1 MAKRTRSTSRFMLVA
16 KNLAIDFANTVVD
29 PRGEPAGAIRSWHDL
44 NAFMEIAGAMPRDQS
59 ARYREWAKRDPR
71 DCSAT
76 FALALELRD
85 EIREILGAL
94 AGGTKVRTEWAQSI
108 NRVLAEQAG
117 WRKLASTKGKWAL
130 TRVTAKESSSEL
142 LLPIAESAAEIVRQ
156 GAEAHIRKCA
166 NPECILYFQD
176 PSGRRRW
183 CSMAI
188 CGNRAKVAAH
198 ARRQKQPG

>member
-1 MAKRTRSTSRFMLVA
+1 
-16 KNLAIDFANTVVD
+16 
-29 PRGEPAGAIRSWHDL
+29 
-44 NAFMEIAGAMPRDQS
+44 MEIAGATPRDQS
-59 ARYREWAKRDPR
+59 ARYREWAKRDAR
-71 DCSAT
+71 DCGAT

-85 EIREILGAL
+85 EIRHILGAL
-94 AGGTKVRTEWAQSI
+94 AGGIKVRTEWVQSI
-108 NRVLAEQAG
+108 NRVLADQAG
-117 WRKLASTKGKWAL
+117 WRKLASTKGTWEL
-130 TRVTAKESSSEL
+130 TRVTEKESSSEL

>member
-1 MAKRTRSTSRFMLVA
+1 MA

-44 NAFMEIAGAMPRDQS
+44 ITFLEIAAAMARDQS
-59 ARYREWAKRDPR
+59 ARYRSWAKRDPR

-85 EIREILGAL
+85 EIRQILAAL
-94 AGGTKVRTEWAQSI
+94 AGGTKVRAEWVRSI
-108 NRVLAEQAG
+108 NRVLEDQAG
-117 WRKLASTKGKWAL
+117 WRKLASTKGTWEL
-130 TRVTAKESSSEL
+130 TRVTEKESSSEL

-176 PSGRRRW
+176 PAGRRRW
-183 CSMAI
+183 CSMA
-188 CGNRAKVAAH
+188 
-198 ARRQKQPG
+198 

>member
-1 MAKRTRSTSRFMLVA
+1 MGNRSRPPSRVHLVA

-29 PRGEPAGAIRSWHDL
+29 PRGEPAGAIGSWHDL
-44 NAFMEIAGAMPRDQS
+44 IAFLETAAAMPRHQS

-85 EIREILGAL
+85 EIRKILAAL
-94 AGGTKVRTEWAQSI
+94 AGGAKVRGEWVQSV
-108 NRVLAEQAG
+108 NRVFRDQAG
-117 WRKLASTKGKWAL
+117 FETLALFKGKWKL
-130 TRVTAKESSSEL
+130 TRVTQKQSSSEL

-166 NPECILYFQD
+166 NPACVLYFQD
-176 PSGRRRW
+176 FAGRRRW

-198 ARRQKQPG
+198 ARRQKRTI